1 MTCDPYFYLLD
12 EVCGG
17 VADASVPVA
26 ESSFVALSI
35 PREWTILYT
44 YPPGMGGQVA
54 LVSENS
60 SLSGDFSFFSASMT
74 VFEEDSE
81 LSLS

>member
-1 MTCDPYFYLLD
+1 MTCDPYLYLLD

-35 PREWTILYT
+35 PREWTILYSC
-44 YPPGMGGQVA
+44 PPGMGGQE
-54 LVSENS
+54 VSDLGNFL
-60 SLSGDFSFFSASMT
+60 LSGNLNKSKTFFPQNI
-74 VFEEDSE
+74 
-81 LSLS
+81 LY

>member
-1 MTCDPYFYLLD
+1 MTCDPYLYLLD

-17 VADASVPVA
+17 VADASVPV
-26 ESSFVALSI
+26 EETSFVALSL
-35 PREWTILYT
+35 PREGTILYT
-44 YPPGMGGQVA
+44 CPPGMGGQVA
-54 LVSENS
+54 SVSGNIS
-60 SLSGDFSFFSASMT
+60 FSGDFSFFPASMT